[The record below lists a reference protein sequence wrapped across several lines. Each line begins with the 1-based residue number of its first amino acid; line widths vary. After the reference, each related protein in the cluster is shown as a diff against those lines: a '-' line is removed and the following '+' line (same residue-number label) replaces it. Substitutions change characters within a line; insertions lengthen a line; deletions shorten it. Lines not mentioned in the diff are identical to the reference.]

1 MMNIKSIKRNLA
13 LIIALGAYLLAVVL
27 VLTRPGATL
36 SGDDRIVIR
45 LAHWQIEEGPR
56 EAMVA
61 LVKRYEEL
69 NPHIRVE
76 VLAVPGNVYKQW
88 LRTQLIGGNA
98 TDIIEFGSFIGG
110 VNDIPPRFFDPIS
123 QYMELPNPYNRG
135 TPLEGVRWRDTFL
148 DGLNTLDTYIE
159 NLSNYYAV
167 TLCMVNMRLF
177 YNPELLE
184 EISGSPVPPNSYF
197 GMLDLG
203 EKLVQR
209 TAETKQRISLYA
221 GSQFN
226 GIILM
231 EQLLAR
237 AGLGLTMF
245 NDRYREQGLISRD
258 AAVEF
263 LRGNW
268 TYRNPELLNGMEQM
282 RQTATNMRPGFQQL
296 ERDAAMQEFLRG
308 QAVMIATG
316 TWDATSLIRLAP
328 FKVGVTVLPWPTKQD
343 GEIGRYNWAP
353 VSEGAGGTAM
363 PFYLN
368 KTSPH
373 KKEAM
378 DLLHFMTSVEG
389 NTLFVEQSGWLPSI
403 REVAVPDYAQVYLH
417 RFDGFVARTAY
428 LRGFGGETREL
439 WDRQMYHLTSA
450 TGSVP
455 EFLAAFEDKFPD
467 ALKRD
472 LRIDLHNMYLSLR
485 RDIPSLTAQAT
496 LDRLEYSEIPSA
508 QLWKNRESGQNI
520 TEAKIYEAQAVLE
533 KGPAIDAS
541 SN

>member
-1 MMNIKSIKRNLA
+1 MGTKTFKRNLA
-13 LIIALGAYLLAVVL
+13 LMVAVGAYLIAVVL

-36 SGDDRIVIR
+36 SGDDRTVIR
-45 LAHWQIEEGPR
+45 IAHWQIEEGPR
-56 EAMVA
+56 DAMVA
-61 LVKRYEEL
+61 LIERYQEL

-98 TDIIEFGSFIGG
+98 TDIIEFGSFMGG

-123 QYMELPNPYNRG
+123 PYMELPNPYNRG
-135 TPLEGVRWRDTFL
+135 TALEGVRWRDTFL
-148 DGLNTLDTYIE
+148 DGLNTPDTYIE

-167 TLCMVNMRLF
+167 TLCMTNMRLF
-177 YNPELLE
+177 YNPDLLE
-184 EISGSPVPPNSYF
+184 EINGSREPPDSYS
-197 GMLDLG
+197 GMLALG
-203 EKLVQR
+203 KKLTQR
-209 TAETKQRISLYA
+209 NTITKQRISLYA

-231 EQLLAR
+231 EQLLMR
-237 AGLGLTMF
+237 AGLGLSMY
-245 NDRYREQGLISRD
+245 NDRYREQGQQARD

-268 TYRNPELLNGMEQM
+268 TYQNPELLNGMAQM
-282 RQTATNMRPGFQQL
+282 RQTATHMRPGFQQL

-308 QAVMIATG
+308 HAVMIATG

-328 FKVGVTVLPWPTKQD
+328 FKVGVTALPWPAKSD
-343 GEIGRYNWAP
+343 GDIGRYNWTP
-353 VSEGAGGTAM
+353 VSEGAGSTSM

-368 KTSPH
+368 KTSVH

-378 DLLHFMTSVEG
+378 DLLHFMTSLEG
-389 NTLFVEQSGWLPSI
+389 NTLFVQQSGWLPSI
-403 REVAVPDYAQVYLH
+403 RGVEVPDYAKVYLH
-417 RFDGFVARTAY
+417 RFEGFVPRTAF
-428 LRGFGGETREL
+428 LRGFGSETREI
-439 WDRQMYHLTSA
+439 WDQQMYHLTSSS
-450 TGSVP
+450 GSVP
-455 EFLAAFEDKFPD
+455 EFLESFEDKFPA

-496 LDRLEYSEIPSA
+496 LDRLDSSGARSA
-508 QLWKNRESGQNI
+508 QLWKNRESSQNI
-520 TEAKIYEAQAVLE
+520 TEAKIYESEAVLA
-533 KGPAIDAS
+533 KGPALNTN